1 MFQLKC
7 QLMLDVVSQLK
18 VPSIESRCATWEGFV
33 GRHKTLKV
41 QFIPILAHC
50 RGTVF
55 GDFSVDVL

>member
-1 MFQLKC
+1 
-7 QLMLDVVSQLK
+7 MLDVVSQLK

-33 GRHKTLKV
+33 GRRKTLKV